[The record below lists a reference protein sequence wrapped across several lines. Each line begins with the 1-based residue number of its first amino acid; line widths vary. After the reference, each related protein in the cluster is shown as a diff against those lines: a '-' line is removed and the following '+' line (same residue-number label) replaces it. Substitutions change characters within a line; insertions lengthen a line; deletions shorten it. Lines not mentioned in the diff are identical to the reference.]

1 MKGDLQTAFFL
12 CGEGIL
18 MWEVHTLGKLPYE
31 RLSNQEIVDQVSRGH
46 RLYRPQL
53 ANERVYSI
61 MNSCWPEVSDHNQS
75 INNQSHDSSCPT
87 TYGC

>member
-1 MKGDLQTAFFL
+1 
-12 CGEGIL
+12 

-61 MNSCWPEVSDHNQS
+61 MNSCWTEVKDHMTTSRDPLQS
-75 INNQSHDSSCPT
+75 RDGT
-87 TYGC
+87 L